1 MSLKSLIQI
10 TILLIIIVI
19 LGSVYFKYF
28 STNDIIVE
36 ETSENSIQNN
46 KIKLNVEEK
55 SNSNLT
61 EQKSLDKQK
70 NTQKESVKSDD
81 KNKNSENK
89 SISQTYNE
97 DKKKKKKIKNIIKD
111 IEYLTTDINGN
122 KYKILATSGKTNPDN
137 NNILDLKNVRGKIT
151 SKGRSTIY
159 IVSDFAKYNS
169 SNLSSEF
176 YKNVIINYEDKEIKC
191 DNFDINMETNI
202 AIAYNNVVVTDPKS
216 IMKAGVITLDIETK
230 DITINPDSKINK
242 VEIVT
247 E

>member
-1 MSLKSLIQI
+1 M
-10 TILLIIIVI
+10 
-19 LGSVYFKYF
+19 
-28 STNDIIVE
+28 
-36 ETSENSIQNN
+36 
-46 KIKLNVEEK
+46 
-55 SNSNLT
+55 
-61 EQKSLDKQK
+61 DKQK

-97 DKKKKKKIKNIIKD
+97 DKKKKKKKKIKNIIKD